1 MARTAAGFGGA
12 ITTTGHSGALRLEK
26 SFFQAHPE
34 FRLKAKLRVHH
45 IGPGQLL
52 VSVEDG
58 LDAAAVEEAHDPIV
72 SAYLA
77 FLEKDMTA
85 NPASLSPFAGAELDR
100 LTDLLKGVSV
110 GDEDVLPDDV
120 TF

>member
-1 MARTAAGFGGA
+1 MARTATGFGGA
-12 ITTTGHSGALRLEK
+12 ITTTGRSGALRLEK

-34 FRLKAKLRVHH
+34 FLLKAKLRVRH

-58 LDAAAVEEAHDPIV
+58 PKAAAAEEAHDPIV
-72 SAYLA
+72 TAYLA
-77 FLEKDMTA
+77 FLQKDMAT
-85 NPASLSPFAGAELDR
+85 NPDSLSPFTSAELDK
-100 LTDLLKGVSV
+100 LTHLLDGVSV
-110 GDEDVLPDDV
+110 VDEDVLPDHV

>member
-1 MARTAAGFGGA
+1 MAWTTKGFTGA
-12 ITTTGHSGALRLEK
+12 ITTTGRSGALRLEK
-26 SFFQAHPE
+26 SFFQAYPE
-34 FRLKAKLRVHH
+34 FRLKAKRRVHH

-52 VSVEDG
+52 ISVEDG
-58 LDAAAVEEAHDPIV
+58 PKAAVEEEAHDPIV

-77 FLEKDMTA
+77 FLEKDMAA
-85 NPASLSPFAGAELDR
+85 NPASLSPFTNAELDK

-110 GDEDVLPDDV
+110 IDEDVLPDDV

>member
-1 MARTAAGFGGA
+1 MARTAASFGGA

-58 LDAAAVEEAHDPIV
+58 SEATAAEEAHDPIM
-72 SAYLA
+72 SAYLS
-77 FLEKDMTA
+77 FLEKDMAA
-85 NPASLSPFAGAELDR
+85 NPGLLSPFTSVQFDK
-100 LTDLLKGVSV
+100 LTGLLKGVSV

>member
-1 MARTAAGFGGA
+1 M
-12 ITTTGHSGALRLEK
+12 EK

-34 FRLKAKLRVHH
+34 FRVKAKLRVHH

-58 LDAAAVEEAHDPIV
+58 PKAAAVEETHDPVV

-77 FLEKDMTA
+77 FLEKDMAA
-85 NPASLSPFAGAELDR
+85 NPDSLSPFTSAELEK
-100 LTDLLKGVSV
+100 LTDLIKGVSV
-110 GDEDVLPDDV
+110 SEEDVLPDDV

>member
-1 MARTAAGFGGA
+1 MARTEVSFGGA
-12 ITTTGHSGALRLEK
+12 ITTTGRSGALRLEK

-34 FRLKAKLRVHH
+34 FRQKAKLRVHH

-52 VSVEDG
+52 ISVEDG
-58 LDAAAVEEAHDPIV
+58 PKAVVTEEADDPVV

-77 FLEKDMTA
+77 FLEKDMAA
-85 NPASLSPFAGAELDR
+85 NPGSLSPFTNGELEK
-100 LTDLLKGVSV
+100 LIDLLKDVSV
-110 GDEDVLPDDV
+110 NDEDGPPDGV

>member
-1 MARTAAGFGGA
+1 MARTATSFGGA

-52 VSVEDG
+52 VSVDDG
-58 LDAAAVEEAHDPIV
+58 PKRPQRRKRMIPSCRPTLR
-72 SAYLA
+72 SW
-77 FLEKDMTA
+77 KRTW
-85 NPASLSPFAGAELDR
+85 R
-100 LTDLLKGVSV
+100 
-110 GDEDVLPDDV
+110 
-120 TF
+120 

>member
-1 MARTAAGFGGA
+1 MARTTASFGGA
-12 ITTTGHSGALRLEK
+12 ITTTGRSGALRLEK

-52 VSVEDG
+52 VSVEDEPKT
-58 LDAAAVEEAHDPIV
+58 AAAEEAHDPVV

-77 FLEKDMTA
+77 FLEKDMAA
-85 NPASLSPFAGAELDR
+85 NPGSLSPFTSAELDK
-100 LTDLLKGVSV
+100 LTELVKGVSV
-110 GDEDVLPDDV
+110 SDEDVLPDDV